1 MRIFLLSLLLISS
14 LFANKVEIYK
24 EIDSISLSKFE
35 DVYVNVLK
43 KFEAE
48 GNSNAIKYLM
58 ERENMKT
65 IILNYK
71 RMLKTISYIESNFKY
86 KIGFQNKNDVSYFQ
100 INIASHLWNVKKLSD
115 LTGKEVTRDKLLDN
129 IKFSSVVALH
139 ILIYNIG
146 IHANYNK
153 YNPSIEN
160 MIAAYHNPVKVNYY
174 YLNQAKMY
182 LKEV

>member
-1 MRIFLLSLLLISS
+1 MIQ
-14 LFANKVEIYK
+14 
-24 EIDSISLSKFE
+24 
-35 DVYVNVLK
+35 
-43 KFEAE
+43 
-48 GNSNAIKYLM
+48 
-58 ERENMKT
+58 
-65 IILNYK
+65 YK
-71 RMLKTISYIESNFKY
+71 RWFLTYSYNESNFKY
-86 KIGFQNKNDVSYFQ
+86 KIGLQNKNDVSYFH
-100 INIASHLWNVKKLSD
+100 INIASHLWNVQKLTE
-115 LTGKEVTRDKLLDN
+115 LTGKVVTRDKLLDN

-160 MIAAYHNPVKVNYY
+160 MIAAYHNPVKVNYA